1 MRYLL
6 SIADENKNGRSSW
19 REFIPVG
26 IEAIQTFLARNKLMA
41 KEKIFTKEINPETFS
56 LIYKNQAS
64 MAAKHI
70 LRKFRLK
77 DFNSETKEHSGFI
90 DF

>member
-1 MRYLL
+1 
-6 SIADENKNGRSSW
+6 
-19 REFIPVG
+19 
-26 IEAIQTFLARNKLMA
+26 MA